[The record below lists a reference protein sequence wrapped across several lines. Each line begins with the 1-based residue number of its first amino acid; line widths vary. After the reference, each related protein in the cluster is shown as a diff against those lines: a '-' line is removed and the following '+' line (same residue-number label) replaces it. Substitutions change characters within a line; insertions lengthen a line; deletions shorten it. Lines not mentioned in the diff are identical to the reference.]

1 MVSNQTNEQ
10 ITLSTQKLNIQKVP
24 RTCLRTQ
31 LILETSITCI
41 TWWFGQTLLSTV
53 RQDTYNS
60 DNLNSHW
67 PGKARSF
74 VHYGAQGQVR
84 GHSFEDEA
92 DTSTESI
99 LVLTLINAATR
110 NLGIWAG
117 GCCAV
122 FNAFLVKVLS
132 VLKTAGAHKVNLKP
146 FLSKGK
152 MLSLR
157 ISERW

>member
-1 MVSNQTNEQ
+1 MNKL
-10 ITLSTQKLNIQKVP
+10 LSALRNLTFRRYPGLVW
-24 RTCLRTQ
+24 RTQ
-31 LILETSITCI
+31 LILETFITCI

-53 RQDTYNS
+53 CQDTYNS

-146 FLSKGK
+146 LLSKGK